1 MQDGGREGAEE
12 GRPAYS
18 AAVIAL
24 QNLYALL
31 DCMQV
36 CLLRHQMTAV
46 PNLFQFLQMQS
57 QLLILEEEKK
67 TLDAKVA
74 EEHEQLQA
82 ATALHKELSDQVL
95 KVTESQEQKSKDD
108 AIKADQR
115 MAELQVTNS
124 TATIIVKGRL
134 HALDLAG
141 RLGYVNVT
149 RTCRVG

>member
-1 MQDGGREGAEE
+1 MQDRGREGTEE

-24 QNLYALL
+24 QKPVRIAGLHAGVSVGTPNQ
-31 DCMQV
+31 CSS
-36 CLLRHQMTAV
+36 
-46 PNLFQFLQMQS
+46 NLFQFLQMQS
-57 QLLILEEEKK
+57 HLLILEEEKK
-67 TLDAKVA
+67 ILEAKVA
-74 EEHEQLQA
+74 EEHEQLRA
-82 ATALHKELSDQVL
+82 ATALHKELSDQVQ
-95 KVTESQEQKSKDD
+95 KVTESVEQKSKDD
-108 AIKADQR
+108 ATKADER
-115 MAELQVTNS
+115 MAELQVTNG